1 MNKPLPKRLRVLVV
15 DDEAPARRR
24 LIDLLREDGDVEEIL
39 EADNGVAAVNLIEG
53 EHPDI
58 VFLDVQMP
66 EVDGFGVIEAIDSE
80 RMPPTI
86 FVTAYDQFA
95 LKAFD
100 ADAVDYLLKPF
111 GTRRYEQA
119 IARAKGRVRQSAT
132 NALGPHVLDLV
143 ARRAAP
149 GEIWDWIVIKAGG
162 VTRFVMASEIDW
174 VEAAGVYVNLHV
186 QGKEFVY
193 RTSLGAVT
201 KRLDPFRFV
210 RIHRSSVI
218 NLKSIVQLES
228 TSHGEFE
235 VLLKDGTRL
244 TLSRHYRAEVEKR
257 LGQSL

>member
-1 MNKPLPKRLRVLVV
+1 MNKPLPKRFRVLVV

-24 LIDLLREDGDVEEIL
+24 LVDLLREDGDVQEIL
-39 EADNGVAAVNLIEG
+39 EAENGVAAAAAIEA

-66 EVDGFGVIEAIDSE
+66 EVDGFGVIEAIGNDQ
-80 RMPPTI
+80 MPPTI
-86 FVTAYDQFA
+86 FVTAYDRFA
-95 LKAFD
+95 LKAFE

-111 GTRRYEQA
+111 GTKRYEQA
-119 IARAKGRVRQSAT
+119 ITRAKTRLQQADAT
-132 NALGPHVLDLV
+132 VIGPHVLDLV
-143 ARRAAP
+143 ARRTAP
-149 GEIWDWIVIKAGG
+149 GEIWDWIVIKTGG
-162 VTRFVMASEIDW
+162 LTRFVMASEIDW

-186 QGKEFVY
+186 QGKEYVY

-235 VLLKDGTRL
+235 VLLKDGSRL

>member
-1 MNKPLPKRLRVLVV
+1 MNKPLSKRFRVLVV

-24 LIDLLREDGDVEEIL
+24 LVDLLREDGDVEEVL
-39 EADNGVAAVNLIEG
+39 EAENGVAAVAAIEAD
-53 EHPDI
+53 HPDI

-66 EVDGFGVIEAIDSE
+66 EVDGFGVIEAIGNDQ
-80 RMPPTI
+80 MPPTI
-86 FVTAYDQFA
+86 FVTAYDRFA

-111 GTRRYEQA
+111 GTKRYEQA
-119 IARAKGRVRQSAT
+119 IERAKTRLRQVDAT
-132 NALGPHVLDLV
+132 AIGPHVLDLV
-143 ARRAAP
+143 ARRTAP
-149 GEIWDWIVIKAGG
+149 GEIWDWIVIKIGG
-162 VTRFVMASEIDW
+162 LTRFVIASEIDW

-210 RIHRSSVI
+210 RIHRSSVV

>member
-1 MNKPLPKRLRVLVV
+1 MNKPLPKRFRVLVV

-24 LIDLLREDGDVEEIL
+24 LVDLLREDGDVQEIL
-39 EADNGVAAVNLIEG
+39 EAENGVAAVAAIEA

-66 EVDGFGVIEAIDSE
+66 EVDGFGVIEAIGNDQ
-80 RMPPTI
+80 MPPTI
-86 FVTAYDQFA
+86 FVTAYDRFA

-111 GTRRYEQA
+111 GTKRYEQA
-119 IARAKGRVRQSAT
+119 IARAKTRLRQANT
-132 NALGPHVLDLV
+132 TTIGPHVLDLV

-149 GEIWDWIVIKAGG
+149 GEIWDWIVIKTGG

-193 RTSLGAVT
+193 RTSLGSVT

-235 VLLKDGTRL
+235 VLLKDGARL

>member
-1 MNKPLPKRLRVLVV
+1 MNKTLPKRFRALVV

-24 LIDLLREDGDVEEIL
+24 LVDLLKTDGDIETIF
-39 EADNGVAAVNLIEG
+39 EAENGVAAVAKIEK
-53 EHPDI
+53 ERPDI

-66 EVDGFGVIEAIDSE
+66 EVDGFGVIEAIGVED
-80 RMPPTI
+80 MPPTV
-86 FVTAYDQFA
+86 FVTAYDRFA

-111 GTRRYEQA
+111 STKRFEQA
-119 IARAKGRVRQSAT
+119 IARAKSRLRQADASAI
-132 NALGPHVLDLV
+132 GPNVLNFV

-149 GEIWDWIVIKAGG
+149 GEIWDWIVIKTGG
-162 VTRFVMASEIDW
+162 MTRFVMAAEIDW
-174 VEAAGVYVNLHV
+174 IEAAGVYVNLHV

-201 KRLDPFRFV
+201 QRLDPYRFV
-210 RIHRSSVI
+210 RVHRSSVI
-218 NLKSIVQLES
+218 NLKSVVQLEP

-235 VLLKDGTRL
+235 ILLKDGARL

-257 LGQSL
+257 LGQPL

>member
-1 MNKPLPKRLRVLVV
+1 MNNTKRFRVLVV

-24 LIDLLREDGDVEEIL
+24 LMDLLCDDSEIESVS
-39 EADNGVAAVNLIEG
+39 EAENGVAAVAAIQSD
-53 EHPDI
+53 HPDI

-66 EVDGFGVIEAIDSE
+66 EVDGFGVIEAIGASQ
-80 RMPPTI
+80 MPPTI
-86 FVTAYDQFA
+86 FVTAYDRFA

-111 GTRRYEQA
+111 GTKRFEQA
-119 IARAKGRVRQSAT
+119 MARAKARLLQSRDHT
-132 NALGPHVLDLV
+132 LGPNILDLV
-143 ARRAAP
+143 ARRSAP
-149 GEIWDWIVIKAGG
+149 SEIWDWIVIKTGG
-162 VTRFVMASEIDW
+162 ITRFVMAADIDW

-193 RTSLGAVT
+193 RSSLGAVT
-201 KRLDPFRFV
+201 KRLDPGKFV
-210 RIHRSSVI
+210 RIHRSSAI
-218 NLKSIVQLES
+218 NLRSVVHLEP

-235 VLLKDGTRL
+235 VLLKDGARL